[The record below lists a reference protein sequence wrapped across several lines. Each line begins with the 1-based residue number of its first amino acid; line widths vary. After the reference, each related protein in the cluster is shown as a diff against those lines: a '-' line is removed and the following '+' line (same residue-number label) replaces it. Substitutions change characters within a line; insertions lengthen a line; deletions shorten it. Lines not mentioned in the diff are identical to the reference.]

1 MSDSCKDIS
10 SLLKKVGFEDLDKK
24 FFEPAFTHSSYTIE
38 HNLPQSD
45 CYERLEFLGDAV
57 LKLIVSDLLYKKF
70 PNSDEGKLSNIRSIL
85 VSDDFLFKLAQD
97 LGFKNYLRLSKA
109 FEKEG
114 GRKIVSISACA
125 FEAFLGVL
133 FEQGVKISKISKFL
147 NDLYSK
153 YEDELQTI
161 LPKFNAKATLQEYT
175 QKINQDLPTYELVSK
190 VGEDNDA
197 TFTISVS
204 YHGKRLG
211 VGVGKSK
218 KQAERE
224 AAYQACI
231 KLHLTGE
238 NNE

>member
-1 MSDSCKDIS
+1 MSDLCKDIS
-10 SLLKKVGFEDLDKK
+10 SLLKKTGFENIDAK
-24 FFEPAFTHSSYTIE
+24 FFEPALTHSSYTIE
-38 HNLPQSD
+38 QKLPSAC

-57 LKLIVSDLLYKKF
+57 LKLVVSDMLYKKF

-85 VSDDFLFKLAQD
+85 VSDDFLFNLAQD
-97 LGFKNYLRLSKA
+97 LNLKKYLRLSKA

-133 FEQGVKISKISKFL
+133 FEQGVEFFQISKFL
-147 NDLYSK
+147 NNLYSK
-153 YEDELQTI
+153 YEEELKTI

-175 QKINQDLPTYELVSK
+175 QKINQDLPTYKLISK
-190 VGEDNDA
+190 SGVDNDA
-197 TFTISVS
+197 TFTTKVS
-204 YHGKRLG
+204 YRGEVLG

-224 AAYQACI
+224 AAYQACL
-231 KLHLTGE
+231 KLNLTGE
-238 NNE
+238 DNE